1 VDVLESMG
9 SEKFAH
15 FTIEGE
21 QATSSELA
29 ELAADSGSSDV
40 PGSESQIVARLSASS
55 TAAENQD
62 LQVWFDADKVKLFD
76 PANGKNLTYDG

>member
-9 SEKFAH
+9 SEKYAY

-21 QATSSELA
+21 QATTAELA

-40 PGSESQIVARLSASS
+40 PGGGSQIVTRLSAASA
-55 TAAENQD
+55 AAEGRPVD
-62 LQVWFDADKVKLFD
+62 VWFGADQVQVFD
-76 PANGKNLTYDG
+76 PASGRNLTYAE